1 MSPTRSPALDRTAAT
16 RTAEIAD
23 GDTAGILVAQGG
35 DAGGYTLF
43 VEGGHLHFIY
53 NYVGRDQFE
62 LASPDVLPEG
72 RHTLRYEFEPTGEPD
87 LKNGKGVP
95 GRAQLYVDGEL
106 VANAEFPHT
115 TPLIFELEG
124 LSCGYDFGAPASDAY
139 EPPFTFNGTLHSVTF
154 DVTGELIT
162 DDEAEMARM
171 MAQQ

>member
-1 MSPTRSPALDRTAAT
+1 
-16 RTAEIAD
+16 
-23 GDTAGILVAQGG
+23 V
-35 DAGGYTLF
+35 
-43 VEGGHLHFIY
+43 V
-53 NYVGRDQFE
+53 
-62 LASPDVLPEG
+62 SPDVLPDG
-72 RHTLRYEFEPTGEPD
+72 RHALRYEFEPTGEPD

-95 GRAQLYVDGEL
+95 GRAQLYVDGQL

-124 LSCGYDFGAPASDAY
+124 LSCGYDFGAPASAAY
-139 EPPFTFNGTLHSVTF
+139 EPPFTFSGTLYSVTF